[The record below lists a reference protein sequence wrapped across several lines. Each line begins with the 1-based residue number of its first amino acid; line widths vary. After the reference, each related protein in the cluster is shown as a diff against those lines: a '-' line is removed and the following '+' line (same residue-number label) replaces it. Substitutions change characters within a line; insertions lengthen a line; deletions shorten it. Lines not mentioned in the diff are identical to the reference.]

1 MLRVVVAFVLLSA
14 AMIGIGHAVF
24 SVLPG
29 FFYQTVILL
38 FVTSIGLHQ
47 FLTNARRKNSDLFV
61 PLYLATLAIKLIAFG
76 GYVFLMAQQQPEMTT
91 QNVAFFLA
99 GYVIF
104 TAVETVFL
112 YRIVNN
118 SGKS

>member
-1 MLRVVVAFVLLSA
+1 MLRLALFALLVALVMIAAGHVVFD
-14 AMIGIGHAVF
+14 
-24 SVLPG
+24 VLPG

-38 FVTSIGLHQ
+38 FISTVGLYQ
-47 FLTNARRKNSDLFV
+47 FLINTRKKNADLFV

-76 GYVFLMAQQQPEMTT
+76 GYVFLMVQQEPEMMME
-91 QNVAFFLA
+91 NVAFFLA

-104 TAVETVFL
+104 TGLETVFL

-118 SGKS
+118 SGRS